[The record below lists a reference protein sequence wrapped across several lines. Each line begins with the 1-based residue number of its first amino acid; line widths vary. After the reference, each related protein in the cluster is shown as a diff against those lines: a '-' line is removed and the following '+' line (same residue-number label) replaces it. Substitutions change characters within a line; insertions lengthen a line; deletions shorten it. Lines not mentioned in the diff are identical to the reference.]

1 MSLYEMLMV
10 VITVIKTVIDVI
22 LRLRRRRLEDKE

>member
-10 VITVIKTVIDVI
+10 VITVIDVI

>member
-22 LRLRRRRLEDKE
+22 LRLRRRRLEDKG